1 MCIVNGINKHSC
13 RCHCE
18 GDSQKQ
24 SPGLGLLHKC
34 ARSDNVLFAFIIA
47 IFLTL
52 FAFKAHAAQEEKFF
66 DVIGEITY
74 GEECL
79 QSWQVEEASTVAD
92 KLLLIARNNPYVCF
106 FAGEVRFYEG
116 NYQESLSFLREA
128 LKDPELAQ
136 KGEKFYDF
144 VDKIYQTT
152 SKFKEVRTEHFLFRY
167 LEEKD
172 AILADY
178 ALNTL
183 EKAYAAIGN
192 DLQYFPR
199 KPVLV
204 EVFPDAES
212 FCTISTLT
220 KGEIET
226 SGTVAICLFNRVII
240 TSPRLLPRGYQWL
253 DTLTHEYVHYVI
265 MKKTYNRVPIWLH
278 EGIAKYEERRWLESG
293 SPTLPVSLE
302 SLVAEAIEKDY
313 FITFDQMHPSLAKL
327 KKKEDTAL
335 AFAEVFTVI
344 DYLVN
349 QGGYPALVSILGGIR
364 GGKSTEDAVSETTGV
379 PFAEFEKN
387 WLHDLKQKKFR
398 RIHGIQILP
407 TKLKETSAI
416 VDDVESVAEIEVKDA
431 RKFAILGDLLR
442 HEGLHSAAIVE
453 YEKAFRKAGNISPQ
467 IQNKLAMSY
476 IMDTQYAKAEEI
488 LKVALEYYPE
498 YTTTYISLG
507 ELYQRKGEYDAAIE
521 ILSQAN
527 HTNPFNPIIHKNLAQ
542 LYQKLDRKDDAAIE
556 LKRLMMLTP

>member
-1 MCIVNGINKHSC
+1 MKRFFVT
-13 RCHCE
+13 
-18 GDSQKQ
+18 
-24 SPGLGLLHKC
+24 LTFLLTILPLVACK
-34 ARSDNVLFAFIIA
+34 A
-47 IFLTL
+47 I
-52 FAFKAHAAQEEKFF
+52 AQEEKFF
-66 DVIGEITY
+66 DVVTEIAY

-79 QSWQVEEASTVAD
+79 NAWQIEEASAVAE
-92 KLLLIARNNPYVCF
+92 KLLLTVPDNPYACF

-116 NYQESLSFLREA
+116 NYKESLSLLQKA
-128 LKDPELAQ
+128 LKEPDIAQ
-136 KGEKFYDF
+136 SGQKFYDF
-144 VDKIYQTT
+144 IDKIYQTT

-172 AILADY
+172 TILIDY
-178 ALNTL
+178 ALTTL
-183 EKAYAAIGN
+183 EKAYSAIGN
-192 DLQYFPR
+192 DLHYFPQ
-199 KPVLV
+199 KPILV

-212 FCTISTLT
+212 FCTISTLS
-220 KGEIET
+220 KNEIET
-226 SGTVAICLFNRVII
+226 SGTVAICLFNRLII

-278 EGIAKYEERRWLESG
+278 EGIAKYEEKRWLEG
-293 SPTLPVSLE
+293 TPQKLPVSLE

-313 FITFDQMHPSLAKL
+313 FITFEQMHPSLAKL

-344 DYLVN
+344 SYLFN
-349 QGGYPALVSILGGIR
+349 RGGYPFLASILDDIKN
-364 GGKSTEDAVSETTGV
+364 GKSTEDAVSLATGV
-379 PFAEFEKN
+379 SFAEFEKN
-387 WLHDLKQKKFR
+387 WLQDLKQKKFR

-407 TKLKETSAI
+407 TKLQETSSI
-416 VDDVESVAEIEVKDA
+416 VDDMESVAEIEVKDA
-431 RKFAILGDLLR
+431 RKYAILGDLLR
-442 HEGLHSAAIVE
+442 REGLHSAAILE

-476 IMDTQYAKAEEI
+476 IMDTQYAKAEVI
-488 LKVALEYYPE
+488 LKAALEYYPE

-527 HTNPFNPIIHKNLAQ
+527 HINPFNPIIHKNLAQ
-542 LYQKLDRKDDAAIE
+542 LYQKLGRKEDAAGE
-556 LKRLMMLTP
+556 LKRLMLLTK